1 MTRLCR
7 SCSIMLASAI
17 LCFGIGCTQEGPTE
31 QAGKKVD
38 ETVEKAGQVMEESK
52 EKMEEGVEKTKEMG
66 QEAVEKVEEAA
77 K

>member
-17 LCFGIGCTQEGPTE
+17 LCFGIGCTQEGPAE
-31 QAGKKVD
+31 QTGKKVD
-38 ETVEKAGQVMEESK
+38 ET
-52 EKMEEGVEKTKEMG
+52 VEKTKEMG

>member
-1 MTRLCR
+1 
-7 SCSIMLASAI
+7 MLASAI
-17 LCFGIGCTQEGPTE
+17 LCFGIGCTQEGPAE

-38 ETVEKAGQVMEESK
+38 ETVEKAGQVMEE
-52 EKMEEGVEKTKEMG
+52 GVEKAKEMG